1 MFIIIMIIVVIV
13 FSGGSSSDGGGGV
26 LVTQEPC
33 LAFPSALKKTE
44 SGQRQTLCLRRGSDP
59 QMAQRWYSRYL
70 FKEFEE
76 QELV

>member
-33 LAFPSALKKTE
+33 LAFPSALKKQNQQTE
-44 SGQRQTLCLRRGSDP
+44 TNSVSEEGLRPSNGSEMV
-59 QMAQRWYSRYL
+59 Q
-70 FKEFEE
+70 
-76 QELV
+76 